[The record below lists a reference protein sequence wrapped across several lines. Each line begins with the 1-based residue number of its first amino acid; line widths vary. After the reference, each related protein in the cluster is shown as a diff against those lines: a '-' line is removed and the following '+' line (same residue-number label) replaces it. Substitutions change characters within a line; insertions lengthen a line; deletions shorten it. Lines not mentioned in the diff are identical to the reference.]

1 MTVSARDPS
10 EEGDYTWGCFYKR
23 SDDLASV
30 ADSWSEAADIMRPV
44 FKEWDAFMKAS
55 AAKLAWVTPAD
66 ARRGSLGWLLGNAG
80 KVFDEIRHL
89 YMFPCDSIAEEDERK
104 RRIDEHLDAQEAGRT
119 DVPDPTLDGWTP
131 NEIRDWFCW
140 LHRHFVYCAR
150 EGAL

>member
-1 MTVSARDPS
+1 MP
-10 EEGDYTWGCFYKR
+10 
-23 SDDLASV
+23 
-30 ADSWSEAADIMRPV
+30 
-44 FKEWDAFMKAS
+44 KAS
-55 AAKLAWVTPAD
+55 DQPPNVPAPKKREWFKGPPKEIGVYWVRPRFYHGDKPPMVEVVIVAE
-66 ARRGSLGWLLGNAG
+66 ARKGSLGWLLGNAG
-80 KVFDEIRHL
+80 PVFDDIRHL

-119 DVPDPTLDGWTP
+119 DVPDPTLEGWTP